1 MNGYT
6 NQYLANTVN
15 SASPEQLMLMLY
27 DGAVRFLGMGIQAID
42 NKMIDKRSYYINKAS
57 AIISEF
63 AATLDHT
70 QDAGLAENL
79 DALYCYMLG
88 RLQDANL
95 SNDTEPLNEVKTML
109 SDLRTTWAQAID
121 LNKQDSKAIKTGYA
135 AVGSDVQPAAPR
147 KSFAVAM

>member
-27 DGAVRFLGMGIQAID
+27 DGAIRFLGMGIQAIE
-42 NKMIDKRSYYINKAS
+42 KEMIDKRAYYINKAS

-70 QDAGLAENL
+70 QDANLAENL
-79 DALYCYMLG
+79 DALYNYMLG
-88 RLQDANL
+88 RLQEANL
-95 SNDTEPLNEVKTML
+95 KNDTEPLEEVKTML
-109 SDLRTTWAQAID
+109 SDLRGTWAQAID
-121 LNKQDSKAIKTGYA
+121 LNKQDNKAIKSGYTT
-135 AVGSDVQPAAPR
+135 AVGSDVPATPR